1 MPFFE
6 KGSRKTMEE
15 KIEKLIQWL
24 REQVANA
31 GLNGA
36 IVGISGGIDSAVVA
50 HLIKR
55 AFPDN
60 SLGLIMPCK
69 SNPKDMEDA
78 LKVVESCGIKHFI
91 IDLTETHNTLFGAV
105 EKQLKEKGEWNEE
118 TARLGDANT
127 RARLRMTTLYAVA
140 NNYGYIVVGTD
151 NAAEW
156 HTGYFTKYGDGGVDV
171 VPLIHFT
178 KGEVREMARI
188 LGVPEEIITKAPSAG
203 LWEGQTDEN
212 EMGTTYEMIDK
223 YLKGEEIPEKDRQII
238 ERLHKRSQHKRQLA
252 IAPPKF

>member
-1 MPFFE
+1 
-6 KGSRKTMEE
+6 MEE

-36 IVGISGGIDSAVVA
+36 IVGISGGVDSAVVA

-55 AFPDN
+55 AFPDS

-78 LKVVESCGIKHFI
+78 LKVVESCGIKHLI
-91 IDLTETHNTLFGAV
+91 IDLTETHNVLFGEI

-140 NNYGYIVVGTD
+140 NNYGYMVVGTD

-156 HTGYFTKYGDGGVDV
+156 YTGYFTKYGDGGVDL
-171 VPLIHFT
+171 VPLVHFT

-188 LGVPEEIITKAPSAG
+188 LGVPNEIITKAPSAG
-203 LWEGQTDEN
+203 LWEGQTDES

-238 ERLHKRSQHKRQLA
+238 ERLHERSHHKRQLA

>member
-1 MPFFE
+1 
-6 KGSRKTMEE
+6 MEQ
-15 KIEKLIQWL
+15 KIEKLIEWL
-24 REQVANA
+24 REQVKEA

-55 AFPDN
+55 AFPNN

-69 SNPKDMEDA
+69 SNPKDKEDA
-78 LKVVESCGIKHFI
+78 LKVVESCGIDYYV
-91 IDLTETHNTLFGAV
+91 IDLTETHHTLFG
-105 EKQLKEKGEWNEE
+105 EIERQLKEKGEWNEK
-118 TARLGDANT
+118 AAKLGDANT

-140 NNYGYIVVGTD
+140 NNYGYLVVGTD

-156 HTGYFTKYGDGGVDV
+156 HTGYFTKYGDGGVDL

-238 ERLHKRSQHKRQLA
+238 EQLHNRSHHKRRLA
-252 IAPPKF
+252 AAPPKF

>member
-1 MPFFE
+1 
-6 KGSRKTMEE
+6 MEQ
-15 KIEKLIQWL
+15 KIEKLIEWL
-24 REQVANA
+24 REQVKEA

-55 AFPDN
+55 AFPNN

-69 SNPKDMEDA
+69 SNPKDKEDA
-78 LKVVESCGIKHFI
+78 LKVVESCGIDYYV
-91 IDLTETHNTLFGAV
+91 IDLTETHHTLFG
-105 EKQLKEKGEWNEE
+105 EIERQLKEKGEWNEK
-118 TARLGDANT
+118 AAKLGDANT

-140 NNYGYIVVGTD
+140 NNYGYLVVGTD

-156 HTGYFTKYGDGGVDV
+156 HTGYFTKYGDGGVDL

-238 ERLHKRSQHKRQLA
+238 ERLHNRSHHKRRLA
-252 IAPPKF
+252 AAPPKF